1 MTLQSRVLAER
12 WDRKNPDFQYSHVLT
27 FFLFMFKQDDDVGEL
42 EGMDDNDSEGENED
56 PKPETSKETGNEKS
70 TWEDIYGRTRDS
82 EGNVVKATA
91 TKYVPPALRAQAAAA
106 GGKGA
111 DAIALAK
118 LSKQVTL

>member
-1 MTLQSRVLAER
+1 M
-12 WDRKNPDFQYSHVLT
+12 FI
-27 FFLFMFKQDDDVGEL
+27 FKQDDDGGEV
-42 EGMDDNDSEGENED
+42 EGMNDDDSEGEENGD
-56 PKPETSKETGNEKS
+56 PKSETSKEPGNEKS

-118 LSKQVTL
+118 LSKQVTTPY